1 MFSED
6 DFDLD
11 IGDSNG
17 PAYRKTE
24 ERSGP
29 PLSYVA
35 EKARHSIEELHGLF
49 QAIAKAPAVAREG
62 LGRQAWAAFRYA
74 VVAYLAL
81 QNMLSLA
88 NDNGV
93 FDRLLAMR
101 PTEFRKWLDG
111 IDSEGSV
118 TG

>member
-1 MFSED
+1 M
-6 DFDLD
+6 
-11 IGDSNG
+11 
-17 PAYRKTE
+17 
-24 ERSGP
+24 
-29 PLSYVA
+29 A

-49 QAIAKAPAVAREG
+49 QAIARVPAVAREG
-62 LGRQAWAAFRYA
+62 LGRQAWAAFRHA
-74 VVAYLAL
+74 IVAYLAL

-101 PTEFRKWLDG
+101 PTEIRKWLDG